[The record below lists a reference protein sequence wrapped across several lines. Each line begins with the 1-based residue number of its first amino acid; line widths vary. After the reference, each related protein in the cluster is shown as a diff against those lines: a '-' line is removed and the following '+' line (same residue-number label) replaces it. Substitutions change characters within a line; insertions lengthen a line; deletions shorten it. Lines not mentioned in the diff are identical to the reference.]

1 MSNVLL
7 FYINNTFANLLMLT
21 YFYMLQPFVE
31 EPFNAIKMISL
42 NVKDVLILR
51 SFLISLV
58 DVGL

>member
-1 MSNVLL
+1 
-7 FYINNTFANLLMLT
+7 MLT

-31 EPFNAIKMISL
+31 EPFNAIKMISQ

>member
-7 FYINNTFANLLMLT
+7 FYINDNANLLMLT

>member
-1 MSNVLL
+1 MSTVLL
-7 FYINNTFANLLMLT
+7 FYINDNANLLMLT